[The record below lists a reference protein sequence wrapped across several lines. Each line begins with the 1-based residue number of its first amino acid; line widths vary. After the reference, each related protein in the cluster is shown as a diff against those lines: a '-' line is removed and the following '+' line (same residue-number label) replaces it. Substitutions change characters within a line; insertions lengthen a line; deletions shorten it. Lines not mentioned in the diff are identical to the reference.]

1 MTPGF
6 PAGEIERMVALFTEW
21 EKCRG
26 RRKGAGL
33 REVKSAFRIR
43 GVLKGRLRLIHCMYP
58 QHIALCLDT
67 VGAPK
72 CLLNEYIPK
81 ST

>member
-26 RRKGAGL
+26 RRKGTGL
-33 REVKSAFRIR
+33 RGVKSAFRI
-43 GVLKGRLRLIHCMYP
+43 C
-58 QHIALCLDT
+58 
-67 VGAPK
+67 
-72 CLLNEYIPK
+72 
-81 ST
+81 